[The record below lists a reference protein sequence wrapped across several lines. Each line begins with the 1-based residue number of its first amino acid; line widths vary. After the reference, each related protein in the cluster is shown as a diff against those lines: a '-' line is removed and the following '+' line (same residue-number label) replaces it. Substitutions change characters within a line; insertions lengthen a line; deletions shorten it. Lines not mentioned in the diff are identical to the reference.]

1 MDEQHP
7 LRAWRKRHD
16 LTQTDLGLKVGVK
29 TSQIGM
35 IESGKRSAS
44 LEVALAIQSLTK
56 GAVPLQ
62 SLVRQNG

>member
-7 LRAWRKRHD
+7 LRIWRKRHD

-35 IESGKRSAS
+35 IEKGHRSAS
-44 LEVALAIQSLTK
+44 LEVALAISALTK
-56 GAVPLQ
+56 GSVPIE
-62 SLVRQNG
+62 SLVRKNG